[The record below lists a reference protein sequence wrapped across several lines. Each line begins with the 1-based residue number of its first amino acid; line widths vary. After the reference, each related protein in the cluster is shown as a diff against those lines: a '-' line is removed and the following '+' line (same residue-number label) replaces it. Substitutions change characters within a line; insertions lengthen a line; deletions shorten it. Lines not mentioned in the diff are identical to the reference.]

1 MENSVKT
8 HKPSYIIVGLA
19 LFSMFF
25 GSGNLIFPLMLGR
38 DAGSA
43 FVISALGFILSAV
56 LIPCLGVIAIAF
68 AEGNYDKIFGAMFR
82 PQISNILI
90 FIILLSFIP
99 FGAGPRCVVLA
110 HASLNSFVPM
120 PALWLFSALFLGLVW
135 YLIHDRS
142 HLIDNLGKILTPLL
156 LVCISIM
163 VVSAFIHGEVDPPT
177 ASNYELFKNSLL
189 EGYNTQDLFSS
200 LFFSSSLIMLMRSAF
215 TQKRE
220 LIYTMLKGSLIGIL
234 LLTILYVFL
243 IAASSLHSDILV
255 GHSGVDLVSILAKH
269 TLGPRWGLVA
279 GFAVALACLTTA
291 VALIMAFSEFLIAH
305 ILVKKYHKL
314 AVPMSLLSVY
324 LTSLLAFEGIMAL
337 ISPLMKIIYPL
348 VVIIVVR
355 YLFELWSKHKAN
367 KASGLDQL
375 KF

>member
-1 MENSVKT
+1 MRT
-8 HKPSYIIVGLA
+8 TKPSYIVVGLA

-56 LIPCLGVIAIAF
+56 LIPCLGVVAIAF
-68 AEGNYDKIFGAMFR
+68 AEGNYSRIFNATFR
-82 PQISNILI
+82 PQISSILI

-110 HASLNSFVPM
+110 HASLNSFMPM
-120 PALWLFSALFLGLVW
+120 PDLWLFSVIFLGIVW
-135 YLIHDRS
+135 YLIYDRR
-142 HLIDNLGKILTPLL
+142 HLMDNLGKILTPLL

-177 ASNYELFKNSLL
+177 ASNLTLFTNSLL

-200 LFFSSSLIMLMRSAF
+200 LFFSSSLIMLMKSAF
-215 TQKRE
+215 EHKRE
-220 LIYTMLKGSLIGIL
+220 LITTTLKGSLVGIIL
-234 LLTILYVFL
+234 LTVLYVFL
-243 IAASSLHSDILV
+243 IASSSLHSDILIN
-255 GHSGVDLVSILAKH
+255 HSGVDLVSILARH
-269 TLGPRWGLVA
+269 TLGPSWGLVA

-291 VALIMAFSEFLIAH
+291 VALVMAFSEFITAH
-305 ILVKKYHKL
+305 IIQKKYHKL
-314 AVPMSLLSVY
+314 AVPISLLCIY
-324 LTSLLAFEGIMAL
+324 LTSLLAFDGIMAL

-348 VVIIVVR
+348 VVLIVLR
-355 YLFELWSKHKAN
+355 YLFTLKTQ
-367 KASGLDQL
+367 SGLDQ
-375 KF
+375 